1 MDVMKCT
8 PLNRG
13 RENRDEMA
21 PALPRGGERGVLM
34 LGQAMKI

>member
-1 MDVMKCT
+1 MKCT

-13 RENRDEMA
+13 HENCDEMA
-21 PALPRGGERGVLM
+21 PALPRGGARGVLM